1 LKSKGSG
8 IFKMKL
14 ADFKMIEK
22 DYMPGGFQSLLSFG
36 EHHQLSVISGEGAY
50 GSKNAPYEIAVF
62 INGEFANLPGIV
74 EDDVKGYLTESEVDT
89 IIKKLHTITKA
100 VPVQMEI

>member
-1 LKSKGSG
+1 
-8 IFKMKL
+8 MKL

-89 IIKKLHTITKA
+89 IIKKLHTITMA

>member
-1 LKSKGSG
+1 
-8 IFKMKL
+8 MKL

-22 DYMPGGFQSLLSFG
+22 NYMPGGFQSLLSFG

-89 IIKKLHTITKA
+89 IIKKLHTITMA

>member
-1 LKSKGSG
+1 
-8 IFKMKL
+8 MKL
-14 ADFKMIEK
+14 ANFEMIEK

-62 INGEFANLPGIV
+62 VNGEFANLPGII
-74 EDDVKGYLTESEVDT
+74 EDDIKGHLTEDEVDT
-89 IIKKLHTITKA
+89 IIKKLHTITKEI
-100 VPVQMEI
+100 PVQANLMESYNVTNI

>member
-1 LKSKGSG
+1 
-8 IFKMKL
+8 MKL

-74 EDDVKGYLTESEVDT
+74 EDDVKGYLTETEVDT
-89 IIKKLHTITKA
+89 IIKKLHTITMA

>member
-1 LKSKGSG
+1 
-8 IFKMKL
+8 MKL